1 MNLLAHLKLSGKN
14 EHIMLGNF
22 IADHIKGN
30 KLDKYPQEI
39 IMGVMLHRKIDFYTD
54 HHPEFMKS
62 RDRLHE
68 NYHKY
73 AGVIVDILYDHFL
86 AVNWKLYSDIKLAN
100 YVAFSYG
107 ILLKH
112 YSFLP
117 KKTKTLLPFM
127 IMQNW
132 LMSYR
137 SFDGL
142 QRTFEG
148 MSRRAKFK
156 SNMENVVVDFQK
168 DYSKYE
174 KEFLAFFPDIMNYAE
189 EELEKIRKEYE

>member
-30 KLDKYPQEI
+30 KTDKFPAEVLLGI
-39 IMGVMLHRKIDFYTD
+39 KLHRKIDYYTD

-62 RDRLHE
+62 RKRLHE

-73 AGVIVDILYDHFL
+73 AGVIVDIFYDHFL
-86 AVNWKLYSDIKLAN
+86 AVNWRDYSELKLSN

-107 ILLKH
+107 ILLKN
-112 YSFLP
+112 YSLLP
-117 KKTKTLLPFM
+117 KRTKQLLPFL

-132 LMSYR
+132 LMNYR

-142 QRTFEG
+142 QRAFEG
-148 MSRRAKFK
+148 MARRASFK
-156 SNMENVVVDFQK
+156 SNMEHVVVDLQK

-174 KEFLAFFPDIMNYAE
+174 KEFKAFFPDIMAYAE
-189 EELEKIRKEYE
+189 KELELLRNTE